1 MQNVQPTE
9 MTGWVGWIA
18 FAGTMMS
25 LVGAFHIIQGLV
37 ALFRNNYYLVTNSG
51 LIIDADY
58 TAWGWAHLIGGALL
72 IVAGIFVFT
81 GQVWARTIAVIVAMI
96 SALVNISFLA
106 AYPLWST
113 MMIGID
119 ILVIWALIVHGAEMK
134 D

>member
-37 ALFRNNYYLVTNSG
+37 ALFRDNYYLVTNSG

-81 GQVWARTIAVIVAMI
+81 GQVWARTIAVIVAML